1 MAARPRCSWPAGV
14 PFVSD
19 AQLQTALQDAGL
31 PDDQVEAIVDENES
45 ARIDGLRLSLSVLV
59 LLALLALFLT
69 RLLPVEAVGS
79 GRPHAQPEGSTAET

>member
-1 MAARPRCSWPAGV
+1 MTAGQTQLASGV

-19 AQLQTALQDAGL
+19 EQLETALQDAGL
-31 PDDQVEAIVDENES
+31 PEAQVEAILDENET

-69 RLLPVEAVGS
+69 RLLPVEAVGT
-79 GRPHAQPEGSTAET
+79 GPPRAQPEASTAGS